1 MGLML
6 PTQGPSAF
14 VAATPA
20 LDTVQAVEAVMLSQ
34 GLRLRVGPRPDD
46 LCPVEE
52 LSIGEPVWDL
62 ASQRLIDIE
71 AMSCATLDT
80 ARLAELGL
88 RAQTL
93 PMQGGLGYLALSS
106 TRLAAAPLRPQPET
120 GPIVFFRFWPE
131 ARLVAEIE
139 GRAVLFRHSLL

>member
-1 MGLML
+1 ML
-6 PTQGPSAF
+6 PSKDPSGF
-14 VAATPA
+14 VAATA
-20 LDTVQAVEAVMLSQ
+20 LLDNVQAVEAVMLSQ
-34 GLRLRVGPRPDD
+34 GLRLRVGPHEDD

-62 ASQRLIDIE
+62 ASQRLVDIE
-71 AMSCATLDT
+71 AMSCATLDS

-88 RAQTL
+88 RAQAL
-93 PMQGGLGYLALSS
+93 PMPGGQGYLALNS
-106 TRLAAAPLRPQPET
+106 TRMMATSPRTQPET

>member
-6 PTQGPSAF
+6 PNPGPSGF
-14 VAATPA
+14 VAATPL

-34 GLRLRVGPRPDD
+34 GLRLRVGPREDD
-46 LCPVEE
+46 LCPIEE

-71 AMSCATLDT
+71 AMSCATLDS

-88 RAQTL
+88 RTQAL
-93 PMQGGLGYLALSS
+93 PMPGGHGYLALSS
-106 TRLAAAPLRPQPET
+106 TRLTPASQRPQPET
-120 GPIVFFRFWPE
+120 GPVVFFRFWPE
-131 ARLVAEIE
+131 ARLLAEIE